1 MGKTLLE
8 KRQAWQGTDHLSD
21 SRQYR
26 LVDSEHTGEISCG
39 GSSGSFTILRC
50 MGMDHHNARV
60 YAIGYILSVS
70 FGDMPVRNME
80 DVLQM

>member
-1 MGKTLLE
+1 MGKTLLQ

-26 LVDSEHTGEISCG
+26 LMDSEHTGEISCWRP
-39 GSSGSFTILRC
+39 SWSFTILRC